1 MSVISFNKI
10 KLFRRAEIQPR
21 RTQVEPPQGETKPP
35 LPLLVLK
42 SPWTFAVLSVVAIAL
57 FLSYV
62 PTRSLGTVSAGEI
75 APADIVA
82 PFDLLLQ
89 DDEATEKRREAAAAA
104 VLPIYTLDPNVAANT
119 EDKVRRLFA
128 LGRETLKEEGAAAKA
143 EELRNLILDNL
154 AVDLDLPEIQN
165 LIRLKFPVEL
175 EESLVNLLRRV
186 FRNPVVLSRGLFI
199 HGEEELGLVLLTS
212 RAGEREIR
220 VTDLTDLKES
230 ETLFLA
236 ELDKLGLPQR
246 SRSVLAALGSI
257 FVSPNVTYNPL
268 ETDTRKGTARNMA
281 PVVTTN
287 IKKGRVLVRRGDE
300 VSEDVVEIVGQY
312 NQRLEKRAGWLPNFI
327 GSFLFF
333 GILFAALW
341 PYLVSALRKEQV
353 LTHFRMIGTFL
364 VASLAIYKMTLSLAE
379 TISGTVGSGAF
390 SQSGIYA
397 YAFPFQMGAIVF
409 AFLTS
414 TQMTLTFA
422 ILNSLTVGFLL
433 GADFNLMIFAFVGG
447 LAAVYGV
454 RYFRKATRLSILRS
468 GVLAVSP
475 VNVLLILTFH
485 LIENRG
491 GAGAISSEMLMG
503 LLGGVVSAALAFV
516 VLPVVE
522 SLFGFITPAK
532 LLELSNSDL
541 PIFRRMSLEA
551 PGSYHH
557 SLIVA
562 TLAEKAAEELGLDAQ
577 LVKAGALYHDIGKTK
592 RPEYFIEN
600 RSRESDLH
608 KDLRPSMST
617 LVIIN
622 HVKEGV
628 EIAKKLKLPKV
639 LRDIIEQHHG
649 NSLVRYFFNKAKL
662 TYDPEQ
668 QKIGEESYRYPGPP
682 PQTREAAVIM
692 LADSV
697 EAASR
702 SLRAPTRDNL
712 RRVITDILNSYL
724 QDGQL
729 DDCDISLRELRA
741 IATSFL
747 GVIYAIY
754 HPRIEYPGFEYEV
767 RKDKKPPRAEG
778 NHDRNHQP
786 PAKTPDPKDGV

>member
-1 MSVISFNKI
+1 MSLISFNKI

-21 RTQVEPPQGETKPP
+21 RTQVESQPGETKPP
-35 LPLLVLK
+35 LPLLIIK
-42 SPWTFAVLSVVAIAL
+42 SPITFAVLTVVATAL
-57 FLSYV
+57 FLTYV
-62 PTRSLGTVSAGEI
+62 PSRSLGTLAVGEI

-82 PFDLLLQ
+82 PFDLTLTDQ
-89 DDEATEKRREAAAAA
+89 EATDKGKEAAAATI
-104 VLPIYTLDPNVAANT
+104 LPVYTLDPNVAANT
-119 EDKVRRLFA
+119 EDKANRLFA
-128 LGRETLKEEGAAAKA
+128 LGRDWLEKQGGAVKA
-143 EELRNLILDNL
+143 EELRNLILDTL
-154 AVDLDLPEIQN
+154 AIDLDLPDIQN
-165 LIRLKFPVEL
+165 LARLKFPVEL
-175 EESLVNLLRRV
+175 EESLVTLLRRT
-186 FRNPVVLSRGLFI
+186 FRNPIVSTRGMFS
-199 HGEEELGLVLLTS
+199 HGEEELGLVLQMPGVEERDM
-212 RAGEREIR
+212 RAA
-220 VTDLTDLKES
+220 DLRDVKES
-230 ETLFLA
+230 ETFFLG

-246 SRSVLAALGSI
+246 SRAVLAVLGSTFI
-257 FVSPNVTYNPL
+257 SPNVTYNIL
-268 ETDTRKGTARNMA
+268 EHDARKDKARAVA
-281 PVVTTN
+281 PVVTTT
-287 IKKGRVLVRRGDE
+287 IKKGRILIRKGDE
-300 VSEDVVEIVGQY
+300 VSEDVVQLVGEY
-312 NQRLEKRAGWLPNFI
+312 NQRLERQASWLPNFM

-333 GILFAALW
+333 GILFGALW
-341 PYLVSALRKEQV
+341 LFLSSSLKRDQAEI
-353 LTHFRMIGTFL
+353 HFRMTGIFL
-364 VASLAIYKMTLSLAE
+364 VASLVIYKISLSLAG
-379 TISGTVGSGAF
+379 TISGTVGTGAF
-390 SQSGIYA
+390 SQSDVYA
-397 YAFPFQMGAIVF
+397 YAFPFQAAAIVF
-409 AFLTS
+409 AFLAS
-414 TQMTLTFA
+414 NQMTLTFA
-422 ILNSLTVGFLL
+422 VLNSLTVGFLL
-433 GADFNLMIFAFVGG
+433 GGDFNFMIFSFVGG
-447 LAAVYGV
+447 LAAIYGV
-454 RYFRKATRLSILRS
+454 KYFRKATRLSVLRS
-468 GVLAVSP
+468 GVFAVSP
-475 VNVLLILTFH
+475 VNVILILAFH
-485 LIENRG
+485 LIQGRG
-491 GAGAISSEMLMG
+491 GAGAISSEMIMG
-503 LLGGVVSAALAFV
+503 LVGGVLSAALAFV

-522 SLFGFITPAK
+522 SLSGFITPAK
-532 LLELSNSDL
+532 LLELCNSDL
-541 PIFRRMSLEA
+541 PIFRQMSLEA

-577 LVKAGALYHDIGKTK
+577 LVKAGAFYHDIGKTK

-628 EIAKKLKLPKV
+628 EIAKRLKLPRA

-668 QKIGEESYRYPGPP
+668 QKVGEESYRYPGPP

-702 SLRAPTRDNL
+702 SLKSPTRDNL

-747 GVIYAIY
+747 SVIYAIY
-754 HPRIEYPGFEYEV
+754 HPRIEYPGFEYEA
-767 RKDKKPPRAEG
+767 RKEKKPPKAEG
-778 NHDRNHQP
+778 QNDRSPQP